1 MLTHDKKTMGPLASE
16 RVAAGQPMPGI
27 CIVRR
32 IAPLGLLIE
41 DLLIVLEALSAEE
54 WENQIQYIPL

>member
-1 MLTHDKKTMGPLASE
+1 
-16 RVAAGQPMPGI
+16 MPGI